1 MHWKLNDCFVIDKEV
16 FSGKET
22 KIRDRL
28 RIIASMKLKDADSL
42 EGKL

>member
-1 MHWKLNDCFVIDKEV
+1 MHWKLNDCFVINKEV
-16 FSGKET
+16 FSRQET

-28 RIIASMKLKDADSL
+28 RIIASLKLKDADSL